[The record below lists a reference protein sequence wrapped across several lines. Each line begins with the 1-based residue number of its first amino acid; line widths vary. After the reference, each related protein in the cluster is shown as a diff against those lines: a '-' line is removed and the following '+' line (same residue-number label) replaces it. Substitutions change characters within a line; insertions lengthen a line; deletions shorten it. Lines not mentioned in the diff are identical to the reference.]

1 MMLFLVQ
8 IVSHLDPVHLFNLDR
23 LTKISGYDLLFLHVK
38 LNDNSIF
45 HTHTGLIKSDNIKCF
60 DVFFIYLEAFIV
72 SFNIPCQR
80 IRFCRICL
88 HRAHGNHSRF
98 PLTIRRFP

>member
-8 IVSHLDPVHLFNLDR
+8 IVSHLVPVHLFNLDR

-45 HTHTGLIKSDNIKCF
+45 HTHTQVG
-60 DVFFIYLEAFIV
+60 
-72 SFNIPCQR
+72 
-80 IRFCRICL
+80 
-88 HRAHGNHSRF
+88 
-98 PLTIRRFP
+98 